1 MGKNP
6 ILSPSNQDHAM
17 AAELVGITP
26 FVDRLYQRQKGNG
39 DIRGGFYP
47 VDCTIEEFSAAAAG
61 NPDLKRHDT
70 VVKRH
75 DNGSLVGVPYYT
87 EYKDDLEAIALH
99 LKNASRQCHY
109 PAFRKYLELRAASLL
124 SGNDVDCDIAWV
136 NALDS
141 PVEVIVGP
149 MENYLD
155 RFMGL
160 KCSYESCVLIKDRT
174 ADNRLSGFID
184 ARNRLPDALPLLQ
197 RGNTVRD
204 PRIIVG
210 NTLAIGG
217 EMKDIKVRGC
227 SLPNNP
233 HVRDTYGV
241 KLTLFKDV
249 IEEQVNGII
258 LPMIACIFGKDL
270 TEVIAHHI
278 SVGYLSLIMT
288 HEICHNT
295 GLFPGDLERLGKTNI
310 SLEECKATVLGT
322 LCAAQRKNNDA
333 SRDEL
338 MGLLL
343 GLIGFA
349 LMNIRLAQTIP
360 AREPYRT
367 SDSIILNRIIDSG
380 VVFKKD
386 RWVID
391 IETSFQNLQQLAQ
404 DILLLKYGGTSD
416 DALDFIKINAHFESI
431 EPLLNAIKKVTVNL

>member
-1 MGKNP
+1 MPKPSEANP
-6 ILSPSNQDHAM
+6 DQAM
-17 AAELVGITP
+17 ITELIGITSS
-26 FVDRLYQRQKGNG
+26 VDRLYLKQKGNG
-39 DIRGGFYP
+39 DIRGSLYP
-47 VDCTIEEFSAAAAG
+47 ADCTVEEFSVAANTNA
-61 NPDLKRHDT
+61 DLKRHDT
-70 VVKRH
+70 VINREK
-75 DNGSLVGVPYYT
+75 DGSLVAIPYFT
-87 EYKDDLEAIALH
+87 EYKDELEIIAVHLH
-99 LKNASRQCHY
+99 NAAAHCQY
-109 PAFRKYLELRAASLL
+109 PAFQKYLKLRAASLL

-136 NALDS
+136 NAHDS

-184 ARNRLPDALPLLQ
+184 ARNRLPDAFPLLH

-233 HVRDTYGV
+233 RVRDTYGV

-270 TEVIAHHI
+270 TEASARHI
-278 SVGYLSLIMT
+278 GAGYLSLIMT

-310 SLEECKATVLGT
+310 SLEECKATLLGT
-322 LCAAQRKNNDA
+322 LCAAQREKNND
-333 SRDEL
+333 SSQYKRK
-338 MGLLL
+338 GLLL

-380 VVFKKD
+380 LVFKMN
-386 RWVID
+386 RWIID
-391 IETSFQNLQQLAQ
+391 IETSFQNLQQLAH
-404 DILLLKYGGTSD
+404 DILFLKYGGTID
-416 DALDFIKINAHFESI
+416 DALEFIKINTHLESI
-431 EPLLNAIKKVTVNL
+431 EPLLDATKEVSVNL